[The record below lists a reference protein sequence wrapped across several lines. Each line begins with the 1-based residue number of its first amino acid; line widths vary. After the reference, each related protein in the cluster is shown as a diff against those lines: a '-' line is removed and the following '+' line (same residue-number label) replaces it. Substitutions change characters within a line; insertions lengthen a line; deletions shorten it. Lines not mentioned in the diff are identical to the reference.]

1 MLNSII
7 TASCDDKFD
16 DPFAPFDDVNYNVPT
31 HDDWNGLPWN
41 NEPISDTA
49 SATDDD
55 DYDWAN
61 FDTDDDQPEALPITK
76 MPDITPE
83 EKEICEVINRK
94 SDNDSDATADNN
106 TSNTDTNGVDIDD
119 DDDMTLFDDNPPPP
133 DDENDIYYC
142 DQSGSQKTTL
152 PHYIRIE
159 KRKDGSEDKSII
171 RYKLADIIIENDNL
185 IIVHSPASETQL
197 FYIYVNGKYIEKPE
211 IDIKR
216 LIGKYI
222 TDADKSLLNS
232 YDVREVME
240 LIRLK
245 APKIDIDQLNGD
257 ENIINFSNGIL
268 DINTGKI
275 SPHSPDVYTT
285 IQIPCDYVPLMGVD
299 VEKNAPVF
307 CNYISTLCNND
318 KNVINLLCQFLA
330 VAISNIR
337 GSRLKK
343 AMVLYGDG
351 DTGKS
356 KIIELLQYILGKDN
370 FAVCDIADLE
380 QRFRTSTLFAK
391 RLAGNADMS
400 FAKIAE
406 LKVFKSLSGGDQ
418 VFAERKGKNG
428 FSFKFDGLFLFA
440 SNSLP
445 HFGGDKGDWVY
456 SRFIVLECKNVIP
469 KDKQDKE
476 LIDKLKNERKAI
488 IAYLISKLP
497 QIIKSGY
504 KLDIPESCD
513 AALDAFKVQN
523 SLPLQFFQEF
533 CQIRPNRS
541 STSDGCTRQKI
552 YDAFRSWITTTK
564 PSRRTPER
572 DDFINEVSNFV
583 GINPHTMEFRTSS
596 GRYWMI
602 TIKPEFWNKGNIFTD

>member
-1 MLNSII
+1 M
-7 TASCDDKFD
+7 
-16 DPFAPFDDVNYNVPT
+16 
-31 HDDWNGLPWN
+31 
-41 NEPISDTA
+41 
-49 SATDDD
+49 
-55 DYDWAN
+55 
-61 FDTDDDQPEALPITK
+61 
-76 MPDITPE
+76 
-83 EKEICEVINRK
+83 
-94 SDNDSDATADNN
+94 
-106 TSNTDTNGVDIDD
+106 
-119 DDDMTLFDDNPPPP
+119 
-133 DDENDIYYC
+133 
-142 DQSGSQKTTL
+142 
-152 PHYIRIE
+152 
-159 KRKDGSEDKSII
+159 
-171 RYKLADIIIENDNL
+171 
-185 IIVHSPASETQL
+185 
-197 FYIYVNGKYIEKPE
+197 
-211 IDIKR
+211 
-216 LIGKYI
+216 
-222 TDADKSLLNS
+222 
-232 YDVREVME
+232 
-240 LIRLK
+240 
-245 APKIDIDQLNGD
+245 
-257 ENIINFSNGIL
+257 
-268 DINTGKI
+268 
-275 SPHSPDVYTT
+275 
-285 IQIPCDYVPLMGVD
+285 
-299 VEKNAPVF
+299 
-307 CNYISTLCNND
+307 
-318 KNVINLLCQFLA
+318 INLVCQFLA

-400 FAKIAE
+400 FAKISE

-456 SRFIVLECKNVIP
+456 NRFIVVECKTVIP
-469 KDKQDKE
+469 KDKQDKA
-476 LIDKLKNERKAI
+476 LIDKLKSEREPI

-523 SLPLQFFQEF
+523 SLSLQFFQDF
-533 CQIRPNRS
+533 CQIRTNKSAP
-541 STSDGCTRQKI
+541 SDGCTRQKI
-552 YDAFRSWITTTK
+552 YDAFRNWITTTK

-572 DDFINEVSNFV
+572 DDFINEIANFV

-602 TIKPEFWNKGNIFTD
+602 TIKPEYIKNGNILTL

>member
-1 MLNSII
+1 MINSV
-7 TASCDDKFD
+7 TNVS
-16 DPFAPFDDVNYNVPT
+16 NYNDDDFDGLFDTSSVSKTIIPT
-31 HDDWNGLPWN
+31 HDDWNGLPWTE
-41 NEPISDTA
+41 EPTDETA

-55 DYDWAN
+55 DYDWAI
-61 FDTDDDQPEALPITK
+61 FDTDDDQSEALPITK

-418 VFAERKGKNG
+418 VF
-428 FSFKFDGLFLFA
+428 
-440 SNSLP
+440 
-445 HFGGDKGDWVY
+445 FGGDKGDWVY

-572 DDFINEVSNFV
+572 DDFINEISNFV

>member
-7 TASCDDKFD
+7 SASYDDDFD
-16 DPFAPFDDVNYNVPT
+16 DPFAPSDDGNNSLPT
-31 HDDWNGLPWN
+31 HDDWTGPPWTE
-41 NEPISDTA
+41 EPTDETT

-55 DYDWAN
+55 DDWAN

-76 MPDITPE
+76 IPDITPE
-83 EKEICEVINRK
+83 EKEIFEELSHFSIIECDAV
-94 SDNDSDATADNN
+94 DNKIDDCDNN
-106 TSNTDTNGVDIDD
+106 VNGVDTDD
-119 DDDMTLFDDNPPPP
+119 ESLFDGSFIP
-133 DDENDIYYC
+133 DDEDTTEC
-142 DQSGSQKTTL
+142 DQSVNEVKM
-152 PHYIRIE
+152 PNFIKVE

-380 QRFRTSTLFAK
+380 QRFRTSTQH
-391 RLAGNADMS
+391 LAG
-400 FAKIAE
+400 
-406 LKVFKSLSGGDQ
+406 
-418 VFAERKGKNG
+418 
-428 FSFKFDGLFLFA
+428 
-440 SNSLP
+440 
-445 HFGGDKGDWVY
+445 
-456 SRFIVLECKNVIP
+456 
-469 KDKQDKE
+469 
-476 LIDKLKNERKAI
+476 
-488 IAYLISKLP
+488 
-497 QIIKSGY
+497 
-504 KLDIPESCD
+504 
-513 AALDAFKVQN
+513 
-523 SLPLQFFQEF
+523 
-533 CQIRPNRS
+533 
-541 STSDGCTRQKI
+541 
-552 YDAFRSWITTTK
+552 
-564 PSRRTPER
+564 
-572 DDFINEVSNFV
+572 
-583 GINPHTMEFRTSS
+583 
-596 GRYWMI
+596 
-602 TIKPEFWNKGNIFTD
+602 

>member
-1 MLNSII
+1 M
-7 TASCDDKFD
+7 
-16 DPFAPFDDVNYNVPT
+16 
-31 HDDWNGLPWN
+31 
-41 NEPISDTA
+41 
-49 SATDDD
+49 
-55 DYDWAN
+55 
-61 FDTDDDQPEALPITK
+61 
-76 MPDITPE
+76 
-83 EKEICEVINRK
+83 
-94 SDNDSDATADNN
+94 
-106 TSNTDTNGVDIDD
+106 
-119 DDDMTLFDDNPPPP
+119 
-133 DDENDIYYC
+133 
-142 DQSGSQKTTL
+142 
-152 PHYIRIE
+152 
-159 KRKDGSEDKSII
+159 
-171 RYKLADIIIENDNL
+171 
-185 IIVHSPASETQL
+185 
-197 FYIYVNGKYIEKPE
+197 
-211 IDIKR
+211 
-216 LIGKYI
+216 
-222 TDADKSLLNS
+222 
-232 YDVREVME
+232 
-240 LIRLK
+240 
-245 APKIDIDQLNGD
+245 
-257 ENIINFSNGIL
+257 
-268 DINTGKI
+268 
-275 SPHSPDVYTT
+275 
-285 IQIPCDYVPLMGVD
+285 
-299 VEKNAPVF
+299 
-307 CNYISTLCNND
+307 
-318 KNVINLLCQFLA
+318 INLVCQFLA

-400 FAKIAE
+400 FAKISE

-456 SRFIVLECKNVIP
+456 NRFIVVECKTVIP

-497 QIIKSGY
+497 QIIKNGY

-523 SLPLQFFQEF
+523 SLPLQFFKEF

-541 STSDGCTRQKI
+541 APSDGCTRQKI
-552 YDAFRSWITTTK
+552 YDTFRSWITTTK

-572 DDFINEVSNFV
+572 DDFINEIGNFL

-602 TIKPEFWNKGNIFTD
+602 TIKPEFWNKGNIFAD

>member
-275 SPHSPDVYTT
+275 SPHSPD
-285 IQIPCDYVPLMGVD
+285 
-299 VEKNAPVF
+299 
-307 CNYISTLCNND
+307 STLCNND

-380 QRFRTSTLFAK
+380 QRFRTFTLFAK